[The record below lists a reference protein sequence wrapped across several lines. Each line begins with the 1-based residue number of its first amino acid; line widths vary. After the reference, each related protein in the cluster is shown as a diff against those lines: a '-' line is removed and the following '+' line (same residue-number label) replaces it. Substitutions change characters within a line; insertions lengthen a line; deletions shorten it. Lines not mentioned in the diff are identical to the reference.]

1 VEQHKFLYIFFSV
14 FIILPSV
21 SFSQEDNSTIRAG
34 LMYTIGTQQTIPF
47 NSKDYTYDVR
57 GYKAVINRQLWRKG
71 VFSYELQL
79 EPGIYRASHQLL
91 NEYFVQPDYGP
102 DYMELRD
109 IYSQEKTIME
119 YVINIGF
126 QVRANLT
133 ESFSMFI
140 IGSIGPMISDT
151 ETERLADGFAFSD
164 IAAFGAAYR
173 TGRMMFEVR
182 PGVRHVS
189 NADLQF
195 PNCGHNSTNIDF
207 SVSVYW

>member
-1 VEQHKFLYIFFSV
+1 MTAISFAQEEQLIWR
-14 FIILPSV
+14 
-21 SFSQEDNSTIRAG
+21 TG
-34 LMYTIGTQQTIPF
+34 LMYTTGTQQAFPF

-57 GYKAVINRQLWRKG
+57 GYKAVINRELWRKG
-71 VFSYELQL
+71 VFSYELQF
-79 EPGIYRASHQLL
+79 EPGIYRANHQLL

-102 DYMELRD
+102 DYMELRE
-109 IYSQEKTIME
+109 IYTQEKTIME
-119 YVINIGF
+119 YVINVGF
-126 QVRANLT
+126 EVRANIT

-164 IAAFGAAYR
+164 ILAIGAAYQ

-207 SVSVYW
+207 SVSFRVK

>member
-1 VEQHKFLYIFFSV
+1 MTAI
-14 FIILPSV
+14 
-21 SFSQEDNSTIRAG
+21 SFAQEEHPIWRTG

-57 GYKAVINRQLWRKG
+57 AYKGVINRELWRKG
-71 VFSYELQL
+71 VFSYELQF

-102 DYMELRD
+102 DYLELRE
-109 IYSQEKTIME
+109 IYTQEKTIME
-119 YVINIGF
+119 YVINVGF

-133 ESFSMFI
+133 ESFSIFV

-207 SVSVYW
+207 SVSLFW

>member
-1 VEQHKFLYIFFSV
+1 MKQQNLRNIFLLV
-14 FIILPSV
+14 LLMLPAILY
-21 SFSQEDNSTIRAG
+21 SQEDKRSMHTG
-34 LMYTIGTQQTIPF
+34 LMYTIGTQQAFPF

-57 GYKAVINRQLWRKG
+57 GYKAVLNWQLWKKG
-71 VFSYELQL
+71 IFSYELQV
-79 EPGIYRASHQLL
+79 EPGIYKASHQLL

-102 DYMELRD
+102 DYMELRE
-109 IYSQEKTIME
+109 IYTQEKTIME
-119 YVINIGF
+119 YVINVGF
-126 QVRANLT
+126 QVRANISK
-133 ESFSMFI
+133 SFSMFI

-164 IAAFGAAYR
+164 IVAFGAAYR

-182 PGVRHVS
+182 PGIRHVS

>member
-1 VEQHKFLYIFFSV
+1 VKRQNLIYIY
-14 FIILPSV
+14 IIGLIGLPTL
-21 SFSQEDNSTIRAG
+21 SFSQEKNRSFRTG
-34 LMYTIGTQQTIPF
+34 VMYTIGTQQAIPF

-57 GYKAVINRQLWRKG
+57 GYKAVINRQLWQKG
-71 VFSYELQL
+71 IFSYELQF
-79 EPGIYRASHQLL
+79 EPGIYKASHQLL

-102 DYMELRD
+102 DYMELRE
-109 IYSQEKTIME
+109 IYTQEKRIME
-119 YVINIGF
+119 YVINVGF
-126 QVRANLT
+126 QVRANIT
-133 ESFSMFI
+133 DSFSMFI

-164 IAAFGAAYR
+164 ILAFGAAYR